1 MIPRLYE
8 RMDATIDQDPRILAC
23 HPNEATSLHVYL
35 FLLRRGRIEE
45 HPGRVNPKSAD
56 TFYMSRI
63 LFMPEEVCRS
73 SLEAL
78 IRNGL
83 VTVHCNGVTVTL
95 DASLGVTDLIYGAEY
110 LQISG
115 WEGATLFEAD
125 RVAHGTGPDRQ
136 RRYRE
141 RQKAQ
146 QVADREAAKRESS
159 QHVDKPVDNSQELT
173 ASRYAT
179 RDDIT
184 EQNRTEQIDQIVVPD
199 ESGTSKSSD
208 PPDPKVR
215 RPRKLKPKPERIS
228 ERALRGADYLRA
240 MVLDRNPEA
249 DIGRRPWDG
258 VKRPPNVYRQPPP
271 DPLRAIGYRL
281 KWADEIRLLV
291 EKAPEDT
298 PVTYEQVGEV
308 IKWLWYNQPPELG
321 AGFIVESPDSLR
333 AKWPRI
339 RGMMRGRTRPSSGD
353 GTASD
358 DVGRAREKLE
368 SLIAKANG
376 DAGTT
381 AGQDGQS

>member
-8 RMDATIDQDPRILAC
+8 HMDVFIDQDPRIVAC
-23 HPNEATSLHVYL
+23 HPHEATSLHVYL
-35 FLLRRGRIEE
+35 FLLRRGRIEG
-45 HPGRVNPKSAD
+45 HPGRVNPKSAN
-56 TFYMSRI
+56 TFYMSRL
-63 LFMPEEVCRS
+63 LFLPEEVCRI
-73 SLEAL
+73 SLESL
-78 IRNGL
+78 ISNGL
-83 VTVHCNGVTVTL
+83 VTIHCNGVTVTL
-95 DASLGVTDLIYGAEY
+95 EASLGVTDLISGAEY
-110 LQISG
+110 LQITG
-115 WEGATLFEAD
+115 WEGASSREVD
-125 RVAHGTGPDRQ
+125 RVAPDKNAERQ
-136 RRYRE
+136 KRYRE

-146 QVADREAAKRESS
+146 HVADREAAKSLGAVVVDNP
-159 QHVDKPVDNSQELT
+159 VDKSMDNHDYNT
-173 ASRYAT
+173 ASRDVT
-179 RDDIT
+179 RDAIT
-184 EQNRTEQIDQIVVPD
+184 EQNRTEQSDQIVVPD
-199 ESGTSKSSD
+199 SSGTSKSSD

-215 RPRKLKPKPERIS
+215 RPRKPKPRPERIS

-291 EKAPEDT
+291 EQDEA
-298 PVTYEQVGEV
+298 TYEQVGEV

-321 AGFIVESPDSLR
+321 AGFIVESADSLR

-339 RGMMRGRTRPSSGD
+339 RGMMRGRARPGAGD
-353 GTASD
+353 GTAAD

-376 DAGTT
+376 DAGTA
-381 AGQDGQS
+381 AGQDGQP